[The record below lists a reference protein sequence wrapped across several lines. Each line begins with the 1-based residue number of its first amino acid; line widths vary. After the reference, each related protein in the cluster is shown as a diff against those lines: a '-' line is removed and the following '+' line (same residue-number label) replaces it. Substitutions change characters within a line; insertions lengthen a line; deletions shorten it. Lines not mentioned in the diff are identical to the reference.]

1 MAISNNTM
9 NIKGFKNPFVV
20 SKKIPDELFCDRKEE
35 TEFLIK
41 QIENGRNVV
50 LMSPRRLG
58 KTGLIHHLFS
68 QQQITDNYHTFFVDI
83 YSASTLQ
90 EMCYIFGKAVFERLK
105 SRKEKQWE
113 LFFKTI
119 KSLRAGFKIDPIT
132 GEPSIELGIAAIENP
147 ATTLEEIFTYMEEA
161 ELPCIVAFDEFQQI
175 TEFVDKRVEATLR
188 GLIQNCS
195 NTTFIF
201 SGSKQH
207 TIEQMFHSKSRPFY
221 QSAQMMDLRPLDK
234 DVYCDFACRL
244 FSQYGKRL
252 DSGVPSAIYDEYEGT
267 TWYMQMMMNEIFALT
282 DKGQTCD
289 LSILSQAKENII
301 NVQEGAYMSQMNL
314 LSPKQKQV
322 LQAIAH
328 EGAVKSV
335 TSGAFIKKYSLDSAS
350 SVQSALKGLNEKEI
364 ISTTESGTRVYDYF
378 FSWWLKNRY

>member
-175 TEFVDKRVEATLR
+175 T
-188 GLIQNCS
+188 
-195 NTTFIF
+195 
-201 SGSKQH
+201 
-207 TIEQMFHSKSRPFY
+207 
-221 QSAQMMDLRPLDK
+221 
-234 DVYCDFACRL
+234 
-244 FSQYGKRL
+244 
-252 DSGVPSAIYDEYEGT
+252 
-267 TWYMQMMMNEIFALT
+267 
-282 DKGQTCD
+282 
-289 LSILSQAKENII
+289 
-301 NVQEGAYMSQMNL
+301 
-314 LSPKQKQV
+314 
-322 LQAIAH
+322 
-328 EGAVKSV
+328 
-335 TSGAFIKKYSLDSAS
+335 
-350 SVQSALKGLNEKEI
+350 
-364 ISTTESGTRVYDYF
+364 
-378 FSWWLKNRY
+378 